1 VQGRERKQGELG
13 GGSME
18 KIKITI
24 EGIEEKP
31 VLLEVD
37 GFALVTFT
45 EEVIKQRTYGL
56 RISELVTASNVL
68 QTVCLREMLS
78 QEK

>member
-1 VQGRERKQGELG
+1 
-13 GGSME
+13 ME
-18 KIKITI
+18 NKITITI

-37 GFALVTFT
+37 RFALVTFT

-56 RISELVTASNVL
+56 RISELATASSVL
-68 QTVCLREMLS
+68 HAVCIREMLS
-78 QEK
+78 QEKSK

>member
-1 VQGRERKQGELG
+1 
-13 GGSME
+13 ME
-18 KIKITI
+18 NKITITI

-45 EEVIKQRTYGL
+45 EEKVKQYTYGL
-56 RISELVTASNVL
+56 RISDLATASSVL
-68 QTVCLREMLS
+68 QAVCIRDLLTQ
-78 QEK
+78 QESK